1 MTLILI
7 FLQDID
13 MIKSKVVRLPLDT
26 YTRLEDQAS
35 GFDTPANVINK
46 LIDYYEARDC
56 GGFDDSGFS
65 GSDRECMRKSENAF
79 YEQEERK
86 LEDTAETQVMAKLNL
101 NIAEMQKKYRLSDK
115 EVQSALDDN
124 DGELQEVL
132 KEEQAAV
139 VAATS
144 AERWVSVVRT
154 MESIL
159 SKGDKEKEKVAET
172 EAQIKLQSAIQEK
185 MKKNNAT
192 TDFISSILAHAT

>member
-1 MTLILI
+1 LTLILI

-115 EVQSALDDN
+115 EVQSALDEN